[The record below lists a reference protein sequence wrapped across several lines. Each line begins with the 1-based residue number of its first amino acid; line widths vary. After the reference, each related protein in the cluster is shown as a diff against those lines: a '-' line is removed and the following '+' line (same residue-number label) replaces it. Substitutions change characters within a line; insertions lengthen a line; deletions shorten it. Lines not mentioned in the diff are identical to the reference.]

1 MDLTWSNSLSFYK
14 IDFKRNKKTRMN
26 ERYSH
31 IHIFM
36 SYSYPTRVVN
46 GYWLQVFVVLVFRLS
61 NSVSVFIVFREWV
74 GPTKVHKNLGNFEE
88 EEAHWVWVS
97 ELCRCWFCFCFFF
110 FCCWTP
116 HGTWSKIF
124 ISTFSTTIDIQRF
137 KLKTFSLI
145 YIYIYIIFFSL
156 FRKMKRKT
164 HTQTRYIVVL
174 LLLYS
179 SDI

>member
-46 GYWLQVFVVLVFRLS
+46 GYWLQVFVVLIFRLS

-110 FCCWTP
+110 FFVGP
-116 HGTWSKIF
+116 HTELGPKSSSAHFRPLLIF
-124 ISTFSTTIDIQRF
+124 NVSNSR
-137 KLKTFSLI
+137 LSL
-145 YIYIYIIFFSL
+145 
-156 FRKMKRKT
+156 
-164 HTQTRYIVVL
+164 
-174 LLLYS
+174 
-179 SDI
+179 